1 MLPKAASALSRVS
14 LLQDKANTWN
24 ENDSHNYKSAR
35 LIKNVRNQE
44 MWRNKKAKQ
53 GKQMDIPLTL

>member
-53 GKQMDIPLTL
+53 GK